1 MHNYFTDIRWAN
13 GAYCPYCGNQ
23 KIFHYADGTNHKC
36 SACKIVRFL

>member
-23 KIFHYADGTNHKC
+23 KIFHYVDGTNHKC
-36 SACKIVRFL
+36 